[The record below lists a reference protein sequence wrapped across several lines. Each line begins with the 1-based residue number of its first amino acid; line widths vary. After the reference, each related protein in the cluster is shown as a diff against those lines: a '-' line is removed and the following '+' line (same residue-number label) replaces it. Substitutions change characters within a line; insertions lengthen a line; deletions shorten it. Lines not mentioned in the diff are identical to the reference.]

1 MRLETYEY
9 ELYDLKE
16 NKQEVVMMVRVAICD
31 DEKKIVM
38 LHEEIIENVLK
49 SYGSGFEILTYMHSD
64 NLLYDIIEDG
74 FFYDLLLLDIE
85 MPEVTGMEIAEK
97 IRPYLPNIK
106 IIFITSHV
114 EYAIDAFELS
124 IFRYVPKDDIN
135 KRLPAAIKDAVR
147 LIELEDGK
155 VYIIQTN
162 SRFEKIP
169 YKAIYYIERDG
180 KNANITTASGVSKV
194 RKSLQQV
201 YEELASEEFIF
212 IDRGC
217 IVNIIYIM
225 QVKEGMAVLKNGTV
239 LPISRSHL
247 REVKE
252 QINVYWGG
260 HI

>member
-1 MRLETYEY
+1 
-9 ELYDLKE
+9 
-16 NKQEVVMMVRVAICD
+16 MVRVAICD

-38 LHEEIIENVLK
+38 LHEEIIQNLLK
-49 SYGSGFEILTYMHSD
+49 SSGSRFEISTYTHSD

-97 IRPYLPNIK
+97 IKPYLPNIK

-124 IFRYVPKDDIN
+124 IFRYVPKDDIE
-135 KRLPAAIKDAVR
+135 KRLPAAIRDAIK

-155 VYIIQTN
+155 VYTIQTN
-162 SRFEKIP
+162 NRFEKIP
-169 YKAIYYIERDG
+169 YKEIYYIEREG
-180 KNANITTASGVSKV
+180 KNVNITTAGGVSRV
-194 RKSLQQV
+194 RKSLQQI

-212 IDRGC
+212 VDRGY
-217 IVNIIYIM
+217 IVNMIHIM
-225 QVKEGMAVLKNGTV
+225 QVKDGMAVLKNGAV

-247 REVKE
+247 QEVKE
-252 QINVYWGG
+252 QINTYWGM